1 VIEEIK
7 ARANAA
13 TPGPWEYEYYW
24 YYDSPQVETLREV
37 VCRVQ
42 DEDDGRFIAHARQD
56 IPDLISEITRLTAEN
71 EGLRA
76 NSFIQEAIIKRNGN
90 PLNEE
95 KIVKLMMENS
105 SIKSALAQSEARA
118 EKAEKRSEAATGDL
132 RMVCECG
139 EVCASCH
146 WCCDRGPDF
155 PCAKHAQWCG
165 GINWEWR
172 GEGEA

>member
-71 EGLRA
+71 EGL
-76 NSFIQEAIIKRNGN
+76 K
-90 PLNEE
+90 
-95 KIVKLMMENS
+95 KENS
-105 SIKSALAQSEARA
+105 
-118 EKAEKRSEAATGDL
+118 
-132 RMVCECG
+132 
-139 EVCASCH
+139 
-146 WCCDRGPDF
+146 RGPCRMCSRCPYADT
-155 PCAKHAQWCG
+155 C
-165 GINWEWR
+165 E
-172 GEGEA
+172 E